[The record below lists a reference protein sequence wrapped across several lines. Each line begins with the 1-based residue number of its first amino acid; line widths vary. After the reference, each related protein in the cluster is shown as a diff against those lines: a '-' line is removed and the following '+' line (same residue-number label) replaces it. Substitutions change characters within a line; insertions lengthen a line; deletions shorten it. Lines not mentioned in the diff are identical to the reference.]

1 MSGKRFWSLGS
12 RVFVVT
18 LVALVIPL
26 VLQSAVLV
34 YELIEAWKTTQFD
47 NLVKVAGERVGLARS
62 WVADRALLTNLIDG
76 QSQGLTM
83 EQMSALTPG
92 ARWVPIQQQGPL
104 FLVDPNGSQPM
115 EVRADPHLAH
125 LWGDQILFIPSRR
138 PAERGLLI
146 PAAALAKVLTLDE
159 PRFPLELRARLGN
172 WQAAQRQEEQIWMR
186 DSGGDLQIASGEL
199 LESAN
204 FYVLTLPP
212 SSDAIPAQLRDS
224 GMRLGF
230 WIVGA
235 ILLGFALSW
244 LAVRRLSRPL
254 KQLQI
259 AMQKAGQGD
268 WQQRITPD
276 PWAFELNALG
286 QTFNHMLENLRQST
300 ALAEQEQEQRL
311 SLSTEL
317 NLGRQVQRAL
327 LPQRES
333 RMPGVE
339 IASWYQSARETGG
352 DFYDYFGSPAAENP
366 TLHFCVADVSGK
378 GLAACLFSLTFRAL
392 FRAFSRRGETLESSV
407 RQVNELLC
415 WDTNSSGYF
424 VTAWMAQLA
433 ADGTCGYISAGHPLA
448 VVRRRDGA
456 LEKLAPRGLAL
467 GVDRSYPY
475 VQGETRLAE
484 GDLLFIYTDGLIEQ
498 HNPKGEFFGE
508 ARLWECLKTL
518 SDPMHPQEAVL
529 KIRQA
534 LSAFADGADPYDDLT
549 ILALKR
555 VSAD

>member
-1 MSGKRFWSLGS
+1 MSGKRFWSLSG

-26 VLQSAVLV
+26 ILQSGVLV
-34 YELIEAWKTTQFD
+34 YELMEAWKTTQFD
-47 NLVKVAGERVGLARS
+47 NLVRVAGQRIGLARS
-62 WVADRALLTNLIDG
+62 WVADRALLTNLIDA

-83 EQMSALTPG
+83 EQMSDLTPG
-92 ARWVPIQQQGPL
+92 ARWVPIQQEGPL
-104 FLVDPNGSQPM
+104 FSVDPNGPHPTQ
-115 EVRADPHLAH
+115 VRADPHLAH
-125 LWGDQILFIPSRR
+125 LLGDQILFVPSRR

-146 PAAALAKVLTLDE
+146 PTAALAKILTLDE

-172 WQAAQRQEEQIWMR
+172 WKAAQRQDEQIWIK
-186 DSGGDLQIASGEL
+186 DQEGSSQIASGAL
-199 LESAN
+199 LESSN

-212 SSDAIPAQLRDS
+212 SIDQLPEKLRAS
-224 GMRLGF
+224 GLRLTF
-230 WIVGA
+230 WIA
-235 ILLGFALSW
+235 STILLGFVLSW

-254 KQLQI
+254 NQLQT
-259 AMQKAGQGD
+259 AMQRAGEGD
-268 WQQRITPD
+268 WEQRMTPD

-286 QTFNHMLENLRQST
+286 QTFNSMLRNLREST
-300 ALAEQEQEQRL
+300 ELAEQEQEQRL

-317 NLGRQVQRAL
+317 HLGRQVQRAL

-352 DFYDYFGSPAAENP
+352 DFYDYFGSPSAADP
-366 TLHFCVADVSGK
+366 TLHLCVADVSGK

-392 FRAFSRRGETLESSV
+392 FRAFSRTGVGLAPCV

-433 ADGTCGYISAGHPLA
+433 ADGTCLYISAGHPLA
-448 VVRRRDGA
+448 VIRRRDGG

-467 GVDRSYPY
+467 GVDRGYPY
-475 VQGETRLAE
+475 EQHETRLND
-484 GDLLFIYTDGLIEQ
+484 GDLLLIYTDGLIEQ
-498 HNPKGEFFGE
+498 HNPQGEFFGE

-518 SDPMHPQEAVL
+518 SHEEHPQDVIL
-529 KIRQA
+529 KIRRA

-549 ILALKR
+549 MLALQKI
-555 VSAD
+555 SQD